1 MRDLAI
7 NEGGHFAPSPNTAA
21 PRRHPSLP
29 PGVSPAL
36 YNADL
41 APTAK
46 EGRSWSAYS
55 LFTLWVNDVH
65 NLGNYSFAIGLFALG
80 FSGGQ
85 ILTALLLGAAF
96 LFALLNLSGFMGC
109 KTGVPFPVMSRIS
122 FGTRGAQIP
131 ALIRG
136 GVAIAWFG
144 IQTYLASKVLDVLV
158 LMLLPQW
165 QPLAE
170 QTLLGLPL
178 LGWIS
183 FTLLWVVQVVIA
195 CWGMESIR
203 KYEAFAGPV
212 IFMTFIALAGWIL
225 HSSGGQ
231 LHWSAPTVQAHG
243 SQWVQIL
250 GAASLWVALYGTFVL
265 NFCDFTRGTTS
276 RSAVIKGNFWGI
288 PINMMV
294 FGLVVVILTG
304 GQLSIDGTLISSP
317 VDIIQK
323 IPSKPLLILASIAL
337 IILTIAV
344 NLMANFV
351 APALALTNLLPRKL
365 NFRKAALVSAILGFV
380 ILPWNLYSSPVV
392 IVYFLGGLGSLLGPL
407 FGIVMADYWLIR
419 KQRVDVVAL
428 YTQNANGPYHYRN
441 GFNPR
446 AIQALIPSALISL
459 LFAFVPYLQSVSA
472 FSWFIAA
479 GLGAFFYWLVAPKG
493 LTYTDRDGET
503 IAVAAAKH

>member
-21 PRRHPSLP
+21 PRLHPSLP

-36 YNADL
+36 YNVDL

-203 KYEAFAGPV
+203 KYETFAGPV

-231 LHWSAPTVQAHG
+231 LHWSAPSVQAHG

-276 RSAVIKGNFWGI
+276 RNAVIKGNFWGI

-428 YTQNANGPYHYRN
+428 YTKNANGPYHYRN